1 MQERFYRKWAQEKDL
16 IGFEVKVKETDLFI
30 RADKSLANEAR
41 VLVIKYR
48 KILEEYLCDNPV
60 FLKSLVPIE
69 IKPGAPIFVQEM
81 VKASRKAGVGPM
93 ASVAGAIA
101 EFVGKELLD
110 FSKEILVENG
120 GDIFLKTLQ
129 KRTVAIYAGKSPLS
143 GKIGI
148 EITPTMGVVGVC
160 TSSGKVGH
168 SLSFGCADSVTVV
181 SKSAVLA
188 DAWATSLANRV
199 KSSSEIEEVLKYTSE
214 IKGIRGVVII
224 VDEKIGFT
232 GKIRIL
238 KV

>member
-1 MQERFYRKWAQEKDL
+1 MQERFYRKWVQENNL

-30 RADKSLANEAR
+30 RADKNLANEAR
-41 VLVIKYR
+41 VLVVKYR
-48 KILEEYLCDNPV
+48 NILKEYLRDNPV
-60 FLKSLVPIE
+60 FLKSLVPVE
-69 IKPGAPIFVQEM
+69 IKSTAPIFVQEM
-81 VKASRKAGVGPM
+81 VNASCKAGVGPM
-93 ASVAGAIA
+93 ASVAGVIA
-101 EFVGKELLD
+101 EFVGKELLT

-148 EITPTMGVVGVC
+148 EITPEMGVVGVC

-168 SLSFGCADSVTVV
+168 SLSFGCADSVTVI
-181 SKSAVLA
+181 SKSAILA

-199 KSSSEIEEVLKYTSE
+199 KSSSEIEEVLKYASE